1 MLFRHPLHFKALSSF
16 VIAAALLS
24 IAASAFPAQPRK
36 VWPVGQ
42 LRLERVV
49 MLMRHGV
56 RSPTT
61 DPVVPPGITAHQWPQ
76 WPVPTGYLTPH
87 GAQGLVLLGQYD
99 RAAFAARGLV
109 AATGCPADGAIV
121 ARADSDQRT
130 IKSAHSWLDG
140 FAPGCNIA
148 VKHKPEGEHDAL
160 FKPLGRKVPF
170 DERAAKAAILA
181 QLGRAGLEG
190 VVENNR
196 AALDLFGTVA
206 GCCSRAVCEDA
217 GRRAGCTFASLP
229 SALDTTKKGAR
240 PRLTGPLA
248 IGATAA
254 ETILLEY
261 LEGMPMKD
269 VAWGQVSPRDIG
281 VMLSLRPDGKFRVL
295 NRTHYI
301 AARRAALLMKRM
313 LAALQ
318 GKGSNGSKVTLLL
331 GHDSNIADVGGMLDI
346 HWTSS
351 SYPTDDVAP
360 DDAVGFELL
369 RDAAGHAF
377 ARLFYQ
383 GQSMYQLRHLTPLDA
398 ANPPDYQY
406 IRLPG
411 CRNARWDGTCPLTN
425 FVRAIRAK
433 MISPSTVGK

>member
-1 MLFRHPLHFKALSSF
+1 MSFRRPLHFKALISF
-16 VIAAALLS
+16 VIAAVLVS
-24 IAASAFPAQPRK
+24 IGAPAFAVQPRTAQP
-36 VWPVGQ
+36 VGD
-42 LRLERVV
+42 LHLERVV

-56 RSPTT
+56 RSPLGN
-61 DPVVPPGITAHQWPQ
+61 PVVPPGIAAHRWPQ

-87 GAQGLVLLGQYD
+87 GAQGLVLLGKYD

-109 AATGCPADGAIV
+109 AATGCPVDGAVV

-130 IKSAHSWLDG
+130 IKSAQSWLDG
-140 FAPGCNIA
+140 FAPGCAIA
-148 VKHKPEGEHDAL
+148 VKHKPQGKHDAL

-181 QLGRAGLEG
+181 QLGPAGLEG
-190 VVENNR
+190 VVADNR

-206 GCCSRAVCEDA
+206 GCCSRAVCADA
-217 GRRAGCTFASLP
+217 GQRAGCTFAGIP
-229 SALDTTKKGAR
+229 STLNTRKKGAR

-261 LEGMPMKD
+261 LEGIPMKD
-269 VAWGQVSPRDIG
+269 VAWGRVSPGDIG

-318 GKGSNGSKVTLLL
+318 GEGRNGSKVTLLL

-411 CRNARWDGTCPLTN
+411 CRDAQWDGTCTLPN

-433 MISPSTVGK
+433 MISP

>member
-1 MLFRHPLHFKALSSF
+1 MLFRRPLHFKTLSSF

-24 IAASAFPAQPRK
+24 SAVSAFPAQRRK
-36 VWPVGQ
+36 TQPAGE

-56 RSPTT
+56 RSPFGN
-61 DPVVPPGITAHQWPQ
+61 PVVTPGIAAHPWPQ
-76 WPVPTGYLTPH
+76 WPVPAGYLTPH
-87 GAQGLVLLGQYD
+87 GAQGLVLLGKYD

-109 AATGCPADGAIV
+109 AATGCPADGAVV

-130 IKSAHSWLDG
+130 INSAQSWLDG
-140 FAPGCNIA
+140 FAPGCGIA
-148 VKHKPEGEHDAL
+148 VKHKPQGKHDSL

-181 QLGRAGLEG
+181 QLGRAGVDG
-190 VVENNR
+190 VVADNR

-217 GRRAGCTFASLP
+217 GRHAGCTLAGIP
-229 SALDTTKKGAR
+229 SALDATKKGAR
-240 PRLTGPLA
+240 PKLTGPLA
-248 IGATAA
+248 IGNTGT

-269 VAWGQVSPRDIG
+269 VGWGRVSPRDIG
-281 VMLSLRPDGKFRVL
+281 VMLSVRPNGRFRIL

-301 AARRAALLMKRM
+301 ASRRAALLMKRM

-318 GKGSNGSKVTLLL
+318 GKGNNGSKVTLLL

-383 GQSMYQLRHLTPLDA
+383 GQSMYQLRQLTPLDA

-411 CRNARWDGTCPLTN
+411 CRDAQWDGTCPLPS

-433 MISPSTVGK
+433 MISP